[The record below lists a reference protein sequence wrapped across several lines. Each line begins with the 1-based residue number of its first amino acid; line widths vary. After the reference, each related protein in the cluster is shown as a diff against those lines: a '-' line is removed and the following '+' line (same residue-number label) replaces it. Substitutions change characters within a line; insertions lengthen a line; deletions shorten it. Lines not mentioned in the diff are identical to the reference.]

1 MKKDLAHRLEN
12 LRPSGIR
19 KIFNLA
25 QSMENAIDLS
35 IGMTDFD
42 VPAPIKQEAKYWMDR
57 GLNQYVATQG
67 LPELREILVANLREE
82 GVHFEDVIVTSG
94 VTGGYVI
101 SLMALIN
108 PGDEVLIPD
117 PRFVMYSFVVELLGG
132 IPVFVD
138 TYPDF
143 RLTPERLLPHITEKT
158 KALIL
163 NNPNNPTGV
172 VLSPAEIQS
181 IAEVARQANLFVIA
195 DEIYDKFVYDDL
207 PLRSIAR
214 DYDRTIV
221 LRGYAK
227 SWGMS
232 GWRIGYV
239 AASHEI
245 VEYLKMLQ
253 HYTYVCAPPFLQK
266 AAIVAEAFDG
276 KQIIARYQRKRDIIF
291 NGLRDFLR
299 VEKPQGAFYIYPEA
313 PDKHAT
319 RLVERAIERQLLM
332 VPGNAFSE
340 KDTHFRISFAAS
352 EEKLQKGIEILRG
365 LVKNG

>member
-1 MKKDLAHRLEN
+1 MRKPLAQRLEN

-25 QSMENAIDLS
+25 QSIQNAVDLS
-35 IGMTDFD
+35 IGVTDFD

-67 LPELREILVANLREE
+67 LPELREIISSHLREE
-82 GVHFEDVIVTSG
+82 GVQFEDVIVTLG

-132 IPVFVD
+132 VPVFVD

-163 NNPNNPTGV
+163 NNPNNPTGI
-172 VLSPAEIQS
+172 VLTPGEIQAL
-181 IAEVARQANLFVIA
+181 AEVARAHDLYVIA
-195 DEIYDKFVYDDL
+195 DEIYNNFVYDGL
-207 PLRSIAR
+207 TVRSIAC
-214 DYDRTIV
+214 DYDQTVV

-239 AASHEI
+239 AASHEL
-245 VEYLKMLQ
+245 VDYLKMLQ

-266 AAIVAEAFDG
+266 AAVTAEAFDG
-276 KQIIARYQRKRDIIF
+276 TQIISRYQRKRDIIY
-291 NGLRDFLR
+291 NGLREFLS
-299 VEKPQGAFYIYPEA
+299 VEKPEGAFYIFPEA
-313 PDKHAT
+313 PEQNST
-319 RLVERAIERQLLM
+319 RLVERAIQKKLLI

-340 KDTHFRISFAAS
+340 KDSHFRISFAAS
-352 EEKLQKGIEILRG
+352 EENLEKGIEILYD

>member
-1 MKKDLAHRLEN
+1 MKMELAHRLEN

-25 QSMENAIDLS
+25 QSMENAVDLS

-67 LPELREILVANLREE
+67 LPELRETIAANLRQE
-82 GVHFEDVIVTSG
+82 GVHFEDLIITSG

-143 RLTPERLLPHITEKT
+143 RLTPERLLPHITKKT

-172 VLSPAEIQS
+172 VLSPDEIKA
-181 IAEVARQANLFVIA
+181 IAQVARKFNLFVIA
-195 DEIYDKFVYDDL
+195 DEIYDKFVYDEL
-207 PLRSIAR
+207 PLRSIAQ
-214 DYDRTIV
+214 DYERTII

-239 AASHEI
+239 AASQEI

-266 AAIVAEAFDG
+266 AAIVAEDFDG
-276 KQIIARYQRKRDIIF
+276 AQIIARYQRKRDIIYS
-291 NGLRDFLR
+291 GLREFLR

-313 PDKHAT
+313 PEKNAT
-319 RLVERAIERQLLM
+319 HLVEQAIRRKLLM
-332 VPGNAFSE
+332 VPGSAFSE

-352 EEKLQKGIEILRG
+352 EENLEKGIQILRD